1 MGMMPMLLGIGAVV
15 MIAAVFFFGKDEDQE
30 VKDRMAQFAS
40 LEGGEGGPAAEG
52 SEAKAEDKSQ
62 AVMKKLGAIA
72 KPFTPDALNE
82 RFGKMI
88 EKAAVKWRPNEF
100 AALVYI
106 AFSLSG
112 FIGYLYGGGLFAVLF
127 APIGGAL
134 PFIWLKFC
142 FMRRMSAITNQMLDT
157 LILLSNAIKAGYSL
171 LQAMDM
177 ISKESPP
184 PMGEEFKRIIREV
197 AFGVPVEEALTAFK
211 DRIPSEDLDLMVTV
225 VLIQRQIGGNLSEI
239 LDKIAHTIRE
249 RMRIRGQIS
258 TLTAQGKISGAVIAG
273 MPIGLIGVLNVINPG
288 YISLLWTYSPKD
300 NSWHSWYILVVC
312 AIMEAV
318 GFAVIM
324 KIVNIE
330 V

>member
-1 MGMMPMLLGIGAVV
+1 MLPILLGVGAAVV
-15 MIAAVFFFGKDEDQE
+15 VTVLVLFGKDDDQE

-40 LEGGEGGPAAEG
+40 LDAAGEGGAPGEAH
-52 SEAKAEDKSQ
+52 EAKVENKAQEILQ
-62 AVMKKLGAIA
+62 TLGSIA
-72 KPFTPDALNE
+72 KPFTPDALNH

-106 AFSLSG
+106 AFIVSG
-112 FIGYLYGGGLFAVLF
+112 AFGYFYAGMLVAVLF
-127 APIGGAL
+127 AAVGACL
-134 PFIWLKFC
+134 PFAWLHIC
-142 FMRRMSAITNQMLDT
+142 FKRRMSQIGNQMLDT

-197 AFGVPVEEALTAFK
+197 AFGVPVEEALLAFK
-211 DRIPSEDLDLMVTV
+211 ERIPSEDLDLMVTV

-249 RMRIRGQIS
+249 RIRIRGQIA
-258 TLTAQGKISGAVIAG
+258 TLTAQGKISGAIIAG
-273 MPIGLIGVLNVINPG
+273 MPVALIGVLRYINPG
-288 YISLLWTYSPKD
+288 YISLLWAYSPKD
-300 NSWHSWYILVVC
+300 GSWHSWYILVVC
-312 AIMEAV
+312 GIMEII
-318 GFAVIM
+318 GFMVIM

>member
-40 LEGGEGGPAAEG
+40 LEGEGGE
-52 SEAKAEDKSQ
+52 KAESAAVKTEDTSQ
-62 AVMKKLGAIA
+62 AVIKKLGAFA

-106 AFSLSG
+106 SFILGGA
-112 FIGYLYGGGLFAVLF
+112 IGYGYGGGLFLLIFSCV
-127 APIGGAL
+127 GGGL
-134 PFIWLKFC
+134 PFFWLKIC
-142 FMRRMSAITNQMLDT
+142 FMRRMSAISNQMLDT

-184 PMGEEFKRIIREV
+184 PMGEEFKRIIREI
-197 AFGVPVEEALTAFK
+197 AYGVPVEDALTAFK
-211 DRIPSEDLDLMVTV
+211 ERIPSEDLDLMVTV

-273 MPIGLIGVLNVINPG
+273 MPIALIGVLRFVNPG
-288 YISLLWTYSPKD
+288 YISLLWNYSPKD

-312 AIMEAV
+312 GIMEIV
-318 GFAVIM
+318 GFMVIM